1 METKNPLR
9 LYLNILYKQL
19 SIINEL
25 NYFIHTNMQ
34 RHIKRFKESGK
45 EERNQAFSG
54 TTLVYR
60 DLIEL
65 LGTRSFAVPK
75 FIGPYLLHGENFHE
89 VYMTIVEKE
98 GGFSVSQA
106 YEAFE
111 TFLIN
116 ILSYLVFN
124 HQKYLDP

>member
-1 METKNPLR
+1 MNNGGKDLETKNPLK

-19 SIINEL
+19 SIINGL
-25 NYFIHTNMQ
+25 NYFIHSNMQ
-34 RHIKRFKESGK
+34 RQIKKFKESGK

-65 LGTRSFAVPK
+65 LGARSVAVPK
-75 FIGPYLLHGENFHE
+75 FIGPYLLRGEDYHE
-89 VYMTIVEKE
+89 VYMTIAEKE

-111 TFLIN
+111 TFLID
-116 ILSYLVFN
+116 ILIFSI
-124 HQKYLDP
+124 